1 MKREKADE
9 EYERQKEERRKRDE
23 AKTNKNKAKREKMK
37 AKKGKKGEGKEG
49 SGEEAMEV
57 DVPKKNFQVRKLVD
71 KADDADDAVVQD
83 SSGNPTVAEGP
94 SNPEE
99 IGVIIHDDD

>member
-9 EYERQKEERRKRDE
+9 DYERQKEERRKKDE

-37 AKKGKKGEGKEG
+37 AKKGGKKGEGKEG
-49 SGEEAMEV
+49 GGEEKMEV
-57 DVPKKNFQVRKLVD
+57 DMSKKKPQIRKSVD
-71 KADDADDAVVQD
+71 AANNATIKDNG
-83 SSGNPTVAEGP
+83 GNHTAAEGP